1 MKKLFLTLSL
11 LLATV
16 TSLSAQLIFDQT
28 YSARNFNT
36 SPVTVSGLKGDSF
49 DYVVL
54 FWCDAASGDS
64 VMDITFNSDTGTN
77 YRNYE
82 MKGLSSTASAAT
94 GDTDTAVELQNL
106 LGTANPN
113 FLMMTITGS
122 SGDERYIDCIYAA
135 DGAILKQSSYWKNT
149 ANEINSMTFTAASS
163 VTCDARIM
171 IYRSPKIAS
180 QGRWQLMKSQTLSA
194 QDISSGG
201 TPISF
206 TGLSGDSA
214 IKYKVDLLIDTAA
227 DEDIIMR
234 INSDSGS
241 NYIHQ
246 QLGNNGGSISAAN
259 HTTTSTNIT
268 YSTTG
273 DMQNYSAIINAE
285 SGAKRLITGNWGNN
299 KSASGFE
306 QIESAVWW
314 NNTGSDLSSLEIS
327 TVNTSSA
334 TGTAKLYRAKN
345 PYTTAD
351 LLPFQTI
358 KTVAVSGDFSGG
370 HTFTVSGDDYKL
382 IKIEFIG
389 TGPSN
394 NMLVQFNSDTGS
406 NYTRQYLQASS
417 STASAGTSTTTS
429 YSLTEVINSSTTAGA
444 MYIYPPSGDNR
455 PILSTMQIGTSIT
468 QHKAG
473 WWLNSG
479 DNLTSVKVYGSTSG
493 SITGEIKFSV
503 LK

>member
-1 MKKLFLTLSL
+1 MKKRGKTKI
-11 LLATV
+11 V
-16 TSLSAQLIFDQT
+16 FDQT
-28 YSARNFNT
+28 YSAQNFNT
-36 SPVTVSGLKGDSF
+36 SPVTVSGLKGDSY
-49 DYVVL
+49 DYTFIL
-54 FWCDAASGDS
+54 YSTSASVDNKGW
-64 VMDITFNSDTGTN
+64 TFRCNSDTGSN
-77 YRNYE
+77 YRRYYLY
-82 MKGLSSTASAAT
+82 GRTSTASAAVT
-94 GDTDTAVELQNL
+94 DAATYIMPSDTNDYQPDPT
-106 LGTANPN
+106 
-113 FLMMTITGS
+113 FMICTISGS
-122 SGDERYIDCIYAA
+122 SGDERYFDFFSGNQYGSTKVWKAS
-135 DGAILKQSSYWKNT
+135 GYWKNT
-149 ANEINSMTFTAASS
+149 VDELTSLTFGCTGSS
-163 VTCDARIM
+163 TIDARII

-214 IKYKVDLLIDTAA
+214 IKYKVDLLLDTAA

-241 NYIHQ
+241 NYTHQ

-259 HTTTSTNIT
+259 HTTTSANIT

-273 DMQNYSAIINAE
+273 DMQNYTAIINAE
-285 SGAKRLITGNWGNN
+285 SGVKRLITGNWGNN
-299 KSASGFE
+299 KSSAGFE
-306 QIESAVWW
+306 QIQSAVWW

-394 NMLVQFNSDTGS
+394 DMLVQFNSDTGS

-417 STASAGTSTTTS
+417 STASAATSTTTS
-429 YSLTEVINSSTTAGA
+429 YSLTEVINSSTTAGT